1 MKHSMAKFAGDL
13 SRMWKL
19 QERPPLH
26 HLTWDWWWWLL
37 MLDDDDGNPSGKQ
50 LMVLWSTKDN
60 PKVMVSGTEWTPK
73 GRPGFDDD
81 GGISLDGMVCA
92 WWFDGKRM
100 YEPYIKRKCRMIVV
114 DDKHPSWPNNP
125 TDSGAGGGAVVPLTE
140 EDMSM
145 GLKSDLS
152 EFWLNLHSDE
162 FPEDNNVPKTMQ
174 FTLTPWN
181 EAMSTARHATA
192 TYAMEMGYDILRLH
206 GCKVSGKLD
215 DEEINGTAYFQKVC
229 VQAPSVPWYWGML
242 HLSDGSYI
250 DWFLPHLSMTVTS
263 RDNQPWRKRDLGHMS
278 LSQGGL
284 FHDAVSGKSIPFDR
298 VRVEKY
304 ASDTVE
310 GEHGANPGS
319 NLPGFKVE
327 MWTESVHINLDV
339 VAIDRAHWAFEQPT
353 IGGLVSNFTYN
364 EYPLRVISL
373 SITDE
378 SGVRKLSDYNWIRG
392 NAEHSWGIL
401 H

>member
-1 MKHSMAKFAGDL
+1 
-13 SRMWKL
+13 
-19 QERPPLH
+19 
-26 HLTWDWWWWLL
+26 
-37 MLDDDDGNPSGKQ
+37 MLDDEEGNPSGKQ

-73 GRPGFDDD
+73 GRPGFDNQ

-100 YEPYIKRKCRMIVV
+100 FEPYIKQKCRMIVV
-114 DDKHPSWPNNP
+114 DDEHPSWPRKSAN
-125 TDSGAGGGAVVPLTE
+125 SGAGGGAVVPLTE

-162 FPEDNNVPKTMQ
+162 FSSDPNVPKKME
-174 FTLTPWN
+174 FSLTPWN

-192 TYAMEMGYDILRLH
+192 TYAMDMGYDILRLH

-215 DEEINGTAYFQKVC
+215 DEAINGTAYFQKVC

-263 RDNQPWRKRDLGHMS
+263 RDNQPWKKRDLGHMS

-284 FHDAVSGKSIPFDR
+284 FHDAVSGMSIPFDK

-304 ASDTVE
+304 ACDVVE

-327 MWTESVHINLDV
+327 MWTDSVKISLDA

-364 EYPLRVISL
+364 EYPLRVVSL
-373 SITDE
+373 SINDDNGLRT
-378 SGVRKLSDYNWIRG
+378 LSDYEWIRG

>member
-1 MKHSMAKFAGDL
+1 MIDGMEKFAGDL

-37 MLDDDDGNPSGKQ
+37 MLDDENGNPSGKQ

-60 PKVMVSGTEWTPK
+60 PKVLVSGTEWTPK
-73 GRPGFDDD
+73 GRPGFDGH

-92 WWFDGKRM
+92 WWFDGNRM
-100 YEPYIKRKCRMIVV
+100 FEPYIKKKCRMIVV
-114 DDKHPSWPNNP
+114 DDDHPAWPEKSSH
-125 TDSGAGGGAVVPLTE
+125 SGAGGGAVIPLTD

-162 FPEDNNVPKTMQ
+162 FSKHETVPSKME
-174 FTLTPWN
+174 FSLTPWN

-206 GCKVSGKLD
+206 GCKVTGNLD
-215 DEEINGTAYFQKVC
+215 DKAISGTAYFQKVC

-250 DWFLPHLSMTVTS
+250 DWFLPHLSLTISS
-263 RDNQPWRKRDLGHMS
+263 RDNQPWRKRDISHMS

-284 FHDAVSGKSIPFDR
+284 FHDAKSGHSIPFTK

-304 ASDTVE
+304 ACASVE
-310 GEHGANPGS
+310 GSHGASPGS
-319 NLPGFKVE
+319 HLPGFKIE
-327 MWTESVHINLDV
+327 MTTESVKINIDV
-339 VAIDRAHWAFEQPT
+339 EAIDRAHWAFEQPT

-364 EYPLRVISL
+364 EYPLKVVDLLIEDANGKRS
-373 SITDE
+373 S
-378 SGVRKLSDYNWIRG
+378 SDYEWIRG

>member
-215 DEEINGTAYFQKVC
+215 GEDINGTAYFQKVC

>member
-215 DEEINGTAYFQKVC
+215 GEDINGTAYFQKVC

-378 SGVRKLSDYNWIRG
+378 SGVRKMSDYNWIRG